1 MLSYTSQIALLC
13 PIPSLSCQ
21 GIPTLIKPL
30 RTRLSFKIYLVYHEI
45 CGAGSSNRRGH
56 VDPFCFVTRL
66 TSQEMDSYSGFY
78 PFKSLEKKKSLCR
91 SFWLVW
97 LAPTHLLCT
106 ATVSPTSQSKATPSQ
121 NISTSQKGFGKD
133 PERSQKTYILFL
145 RGIVFILIK
154 FILFYL
160 FLSGICCRESCEL
173 TTGP

>member
-30 RTRLSFKIYLVYHEI
+30 RTRLNFKIYLVYHEI

-121 NISTSQKGFGKD
+121 NSWGGV
-133 PERSQKTYILFL
+133 PERIWKGPRKVSENIYIIFK
-145 RGIVFILIK
+145 RNCVYFNKIH
-154 FILFYL
+154 FILFV
-160 FLSGICCRESCEL
+160 S
-173 TTGP
+173 